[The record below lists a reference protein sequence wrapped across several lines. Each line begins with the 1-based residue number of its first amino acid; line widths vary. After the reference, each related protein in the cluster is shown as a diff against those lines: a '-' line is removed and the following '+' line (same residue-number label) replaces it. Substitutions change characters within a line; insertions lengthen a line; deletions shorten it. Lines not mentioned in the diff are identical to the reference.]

1 MKKTTILTVA
11 ILALTSILIFQKN
24 KKGKN
29 KFLEKVKE
37 SAKYAVKDTLD
48 KLSKGTINPETAKT
62 I

>member
-1 MKKTTILTVA
+1 MKKTTLLTVA

-37 SAKYAVKDTLD
+37 SAKYAVEDTLD